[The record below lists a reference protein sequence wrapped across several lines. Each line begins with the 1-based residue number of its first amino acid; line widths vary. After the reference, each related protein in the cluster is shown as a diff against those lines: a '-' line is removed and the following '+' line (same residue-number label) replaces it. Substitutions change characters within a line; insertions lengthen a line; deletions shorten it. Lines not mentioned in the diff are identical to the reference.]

1 MVGLVD
7 ITPKSEVVMVDD
19 TPVAVSG
26 ISARGVAYLL
36 SKFPDLRKLMSGQ
49 PVGDDIADAVMRV
62 APDAIAAIIAAGVGK
77 PGDSEQEAAADRLP
91 LEPQAD
97 LLAAILRLTLP
108 RGLGPLVEKLAAL
121 MGSVGSNVPGTLAEA
136 PATTSQLQ

>member
-7 ITPKSEVVMVDD
+7 IVPKSETVMVGD
-19 TPVAVSG
+19 TAVAVSG

-62 APDAIAAIIAAGVGK
+62 APDAIAAIIAAGIGK
-77 PGDSEQEAAADRLP
+77 PGDAEQEAAADQLT

-108 RGLGPLVEKLAAL
+108 RGIGPFAEKLAAL
-121 MGSVGSNVPGTLAEA
+121 MGSVGSSAPGTPAVA
-136 PATTSQLQ
+136 PATTSVLQ